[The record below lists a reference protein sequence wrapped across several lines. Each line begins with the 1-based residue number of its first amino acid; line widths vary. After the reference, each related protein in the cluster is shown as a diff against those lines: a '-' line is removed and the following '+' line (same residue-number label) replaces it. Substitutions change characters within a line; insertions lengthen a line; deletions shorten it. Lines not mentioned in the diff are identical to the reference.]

1 MRPLFR
7 ACTLVIAVGLFPF
20 AQPVMAAAAKMPLSP
35 LAPPSVEPEP
45 EDVVPIPRIKV
56 VPRAGMC
63 IGPAIPVG
71 PRTGYFACPEDNLN
85 RIEPPDPADPDTLPS
100 SIDAGFSV

>member
-1 MRPLFR
+1 MRLLFR
-7 ACTLVIAVGLFPF
+7 ACILLTALGFLPC
-20 AQPVMAAAAKMPLSP
+20 AQPVMAASAKMPLSP
-35 LAPPSVEPEP
+35 LAPPTVEPEP
-45 EDVVPIPRIKV
+45 EDVMPIPRIKV

-85 RIEPPDPADPDTLPS
+85 RIEPPDQADPDTSPS
-100 SIDAGFSV
+100 SRDAGFSV